1 MVCLCV
7 ITGMEFMKY
16 ENQCKLCDA
25 LIEEDTDTHCSTVS
39 HYQNYVAW
47 IKKVNYPLISAVA
60 V

>member
-1 MVCLCV
+1 
-7 ITGMEFMKY
+7 MEFMKY